1 MAAPSY
7 LNVGTSAVSA
17 GATSR
22 TPALPASRTN
32 GNILIAVVGSKNNAT
47 HSISGS
53 GWASLASQTNSG
65 TGWTVSYWWR
75 VVDGTEAA
83 PTISWTGSVACFGQ
97 IVQYTRQNSDTA
109 APFGTIG
116 TAGTGTGAT
125 HTSTGFNSTR
135 NNSLIIYLDAA
146 IANTAIATP
155 TNWTERFDAG
165 SATSVTRFAGG
176 DRTLTTSGSASGNIS
191 VTGAAAAWVQR
202 QFELL
207 EPILTGTLAGT
218 ESGSDTASITG
229 LVEITGSL
237 AATEIGSDTFAAAG
251 DVVISGSLAAQ
262 ESGSDTFA
270 ASGTVLAVI
279 NGSISAQETGSDS
292 LAASGTVTSPVVHA
306 SFDPDYV
313 APRAKFWSQKQSE
326 WLEDRLEQ
334 IKQAAP
340 RPRKARKRIAREIL
354 TELPQIAESAPQ
366 SLQIDVV
373 RALAERIAAPSPD
386 YTAIAA
392 VVAAQM
398 QQIEA
403 ERTARR
409 RKRDVEA
416 VLILAA

>member
-7 LNVGTSAVSA
+7 LNVGTAAVSA

-22 TPALPASRTN
+22 NPALPAARTN

-47 HSISGS
+47 HSIGGT

-75 VVDGTEAA
+75 VVNGSEAA
-83 PTISWTGSVACFGQ
+83 PTISWTGSAACFGQ
-97 IVQYTRQNSDTA
+97 IVQYTRQNSDTT

-116 TAGTGTGAT
+116 TAGTGTGST

-135 NNSLIIYLDAA
+135 NNSLIIYFDAA
-146 IANTAIATP
+146 IANTAIAQP
-155 TNWTERFDAG
+155 TSWTERFDAG

-176 DRTLTTSGSASGNIS
+176 DRAITTSGSASGNIS

-218 ESGSDTASITG
+218 ESGSDTASVTG

-237 AATEIGSDTFAAAG
+237 AASETGGDTFAASG
-251 DVVISGSLAAQ
+251 DVIISGSLAAQ
-262 ESGSDTFA
+262 ESGSDSFA
-270 ASGTVLAVI
+270 V
-279 NGSISAQETGSDS
+279 
-292 LAASGTVTSPVVHA
+292 SGTVTGSIVQA
-306 SFDPDYV
+306 AFEPDYA

-340 RPRKARKRIAREIL
+340 KPRKARKRIAREIL

-373 RALAERIAAPSPD
+373 RSLLERIAAPSPD

-409 RKRDVEA
+409 RKRDAEA